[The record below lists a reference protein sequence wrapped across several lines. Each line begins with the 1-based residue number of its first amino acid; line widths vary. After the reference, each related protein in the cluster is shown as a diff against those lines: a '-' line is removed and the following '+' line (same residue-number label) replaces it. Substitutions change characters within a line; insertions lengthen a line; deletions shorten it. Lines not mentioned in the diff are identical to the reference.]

1 MVITGPLRSLEGSL
15 STVEGQAHLCVFF
28 SSLLNSTLRAKLI
41 QNIILSSMGPSGFK
55 IYESLGGEYSLGY
68 SSMLAVKN
76 ELHKLKKENIQRDF
90 KKKFYHYQCY
100 SVFLTVFFFLQYFFK
115 HMSLFIM

>member
-28 SSLLNSTLRAKLI
+28 SSLLNSTLRGKLI
-41 QNIILSSMGPSGFK
+41 QNIILSSMGPSSFK

-76 ELHKLKKENIQRDF
+76 ELHKTKEGKYTKGFLKKVLPL
-90 KKKFYHYQCY
+90 
-100 SVFLTVFFFLQYFFK
+100 SML
-115 HMSLFIM
+115 